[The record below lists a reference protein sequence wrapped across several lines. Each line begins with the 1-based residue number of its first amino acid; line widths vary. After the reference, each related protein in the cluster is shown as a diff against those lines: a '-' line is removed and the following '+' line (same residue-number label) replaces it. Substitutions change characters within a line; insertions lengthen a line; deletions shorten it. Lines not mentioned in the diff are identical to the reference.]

1 MENWKLESRNAK
13 VRGIMDSDPQIPLI
27 RPEHC
32 YILQKSLVS
41 KSVPRGVVP
50 PLSMCAN
57 LCFEPLQQIQI
68 QTNYGVL
75 NAQSVP

>member
-13 VRGIMDSDPQIPLI
+13 VRGIMDSDPQIPPV
-27 RPEHC
+27 RHEHC

-41 KSVPRGVVP
+41 KSVPCGVVS
-50 PLSMCAN
+50 PLSICAN
-57 LCFEPLQQIQI
+57 LCFEPFQQIQI